1 TWAVRCVIPG
11 CEGERSVRRLC
22 FVEGRL
28 FSTGVHGQI
37 TEWSTD
43 TGKEMGSY
51 PSNGGAI
58 WDMAV
63 DEERRLLAVST
74 ESGAIPIYSLGPS
87 GSTTLTRL
95 GELKGE
101 YQAAKKKKGGGSS
114 SSATSR
120 ALSVCFG
127 TVSTGRDDG
136 NYRTIFS
143 GNDRGVVSEWRV
155 EVKEGD
161 DGTLSLGNTTC
172 VSDSMRILPH
182 TNAGGG
188 VLVWSLK
195 ALSKDRIVSGDSSGC
210 LTLWDVDKH
219 VQL

>member
-1 TWAVRCVIPG
+1 MEVFVSRLLQPSVNAIHSLAFSDKEDLLAVGLSDGSIQLLCSNTWAVRCVIPG

-74 ESGAIPIYSLGPS
+74 ESGAIP
-87 GSTTLTRL
+87 
-95 GELKGE
+95 
-101 YQAAKKKKGGGSS
+101 
-114 SSATSR
+114 
-120 ALSVCFG
+120 
-127 TVSTGRDDG
+127 
-136 NYRTIFS
+136 
-143 GNDRGVVSEWRV
+143 
-155 EVKEGD
+155 
-161 DGTLSLGNTTC
+161 
-172 VSDSMRILPH
+172 M
-182 TNAGGG
+182 
-188 VLVWSLK
+188 
-195 ALSKDRIVSGDSSGC
+195 
-210 LTLWDVDKH
+210 
-219 VQL
+219 